1 MVAANPQKLMGRN
14 KKIQSEVD
22 KQQQQLTAAP
32 INIAVSQ
39 NILKSLAKIT
49 QLISQQ
55 NSQIV
60 EIIREAKQPKSVVAK
75 PQQNSQ
81 IVEIIKDVKQLKA
94 VVAKLVAKP
103 QPQQQLISAPGL
115 VGPPG
120 PPGPPG
126 LVGPPGPPGPPIQ
139 PQPQPQQQLIAAPG
153 LVGPPGPPG
162 PPIQPQPQQQLI
174 AAPADIATLQ
184 DISKSLAK
192 ITQLLTQQNSQVTAE
207 ANQERKNQENA
218 KRNKIELGLENSFAS
233 VKNVAQSVIAPVKNI
248 LDSIIQF
255 FVTLFLGKAILN
267 LIDWFSKKENQSK
280 IRSIAR
286 FLKDWWPT
294 LVAGY
299 ILFGTGFGR
308 VVRNLAGV
316 GLRAV
321 GALGG
326 ITLKLIAAIATAA
339 GFKKAGAAMSA
350 LGGGGGF
357 KGLAAR
363 LGVGALVAGGGALVA
378 SKMMGG
384 GDAPQV
390 SIPEPASLPVAE
402 AFGGGLIDF
411 KTMLAASGGQ
421 VDSKLGIFAQ
431 LFGSGGLA
439 GLLNSAPGVVSGP
452 KGIDKVPAMLTDG
465 EFVMSRGAVQKF
477 GVSNLEA
484 MNASGGGTN
493 KPKIVQKRIHAY
505 GGGFVGD
512 DELYRQ
518 AANYNRGSNLKE
530 ISYDPNNKEHKN
542 AYEKFKKRVVDKG
555 LYKPPTG
562 AKANT
567 SPNIKTDVNV
577 NYKSSPKSSMVR
589 SPGAGLSTNAKPP
602 IQQIKTNMNVPGG
615 RIRGGRGGLSGTIL
629 TTLAQIFA
637 PQLGDATGSLYNKMG
652 IGIGNLSDAELK
664 KKIEDELKLEQSLSS
679 STKFAAEPN
688 ERLNLFQKESERR
701 GLNGL
706 GGRGD
711 ESGGMFQPGGLF
723 GGPRMKARTD
733 YAASKGKYYSSS
745 DQKTYANENDAKAAK
760 KSRMTSLASQQ
771 GLDKLSYAKRSGQY
785 GLGVRGEAE
794 RASKK
799 EDFDKRGG
807 IFGGIGRG
815 LTSMF
820 GSQKDIDKNK
830 VADKAATTKVK
841 QSGAE
846 SIGRYYS
853 SSDGKYYKDY
863 NAASKARKARLATTP
878 VKGKP
883 ITPTPKPKPKVY
895 NPAGGG
901 MGGGRGSGGASK
913 GTKLPTIPTGKDN
926 SKTAKQYNI
935 K

>member
-1 MVAANPQKLMGRN
+1 MVAANPQKLLGRN

-22 KQQQQLTAAP
+22 SQQQQLIAAP
-32 INIAVSQ
+32 INITVSQ

-49 QLISQQ
+49 ELISQQ

-60 EIIREAKQPKSVVAK
+60 EIIKEVKKPKSVVAK
-75 PQQNSQ
+75 PQQ
-81 IVEIIKDVKQLKA
+81 QLIGPHGPSTK
-94 VVAKLVAKP
+94 
-103 QPQQQLISAPGL
+103 PQQQ
-115 VGPPG
+115 
-120 PPGPPG
+120 
-126 LVGPPGPPGPPIQ
+126 Q
-139 PQPQPQQQLIAAPG
+139 M
-153 LVGPPGPPG
+153 
-162 PPIQPQPQQQLI
+162 I
-174 AAPADIATLQ
+174 AAPADTAALQ

-218 KRNKIELGLENSFAS
+218 KRKKIELGLENSFAA
-233 VKNVAQSVIAPVKNI
+233 VKNVAQAVVAPVKNI
-248 LDSIIQF
+248 LDQIIQF

-267 LIDWFSKKENQSK
+267 LIDWFSKEENQSK

-286 FLKDWWPT
+286 FLKDWWPS

-308 VVRNLAGV
+308 VVRNLASI

-321 GALGG
+321 VALGG
-326 ITLKLIAAIATAA
+326 ITLKLVGAIASALK
-339 GFKKAGAAMSA
+339 FKKAGALLSG

-363 LGVGALVAGGGALVA
+363 LGVGALVVGGGALA
-378 SKMMGG
+378 AKSMMGG
-384 GDAPQV
+384 EDAPQV
-390 SIPEPASLPVAE
+390 AVPEPASLPVAE

-421 VDSKLGIFAQ
+421 VDSKLGIFTQ

-493 KPKIVQKRIHAY
+493 KPKIVQKRIYAE
-505 GGGFVGD
+505 GGGLIG
-512 DELYRQ
+512 E
-518 AANYNRGSNLKE
+518 NKE
-530 ISYDPNNKEHKN
+530 IRKNYDAQYGPGAYDTDSAIKKSSIQHKDTAGTKLNKSQPTFGPSAVPAMSTQADMN
-542 AYEKFKKRVVDKG
+542 ALASKITFDERIKKVKGQMQARKALSLGKG
-555 LYKPPTG
+555 LGIKGASTGRDLGTGYGATYKNRDAIVTKG
-562 AKANT
+562 N
-567 SPNIKTDVNV
+567 
-577 NYKSSPKSSMVR
+577 SSKMD
-589 SPGAGLSTNAKPP
+589 LSIT
-602 IQQIKTNMNVPGG
+602 
-615 RIRGGRGGLSGTIL
+615 
-629 TTLAQIFA
+629 
-637 PQLGDATGSLYNKMG
+637 
-652 IGIGNLSDAELK
+652 
-664 KKIEDELKLEQSLSS
+664 
-679 STKFAAEPN
+679 
-688 ERLNLFQKESERR
+688 
-701 GLNGL
+701 L
-706 GGRGD
+706 GGKEYYGMKKGNDVVYVAQDQRD
-711 ESGGMFQPGGLF
+711 VGGGGIFQPGGMF
-723 GGPRMKARTD
+723 GGPRMSARSD
-733 YAASKGKYYSSS
+733 YAASKGKYYSSA
-745 DQKTYANENDAKAAK
+745 DQKTYASENDAKAAR

-771 GLDKLSYAKRSGQY
+771 RLDKLSYAKRSGQY

-815 LTSMF
+815 FTRMF
-820 GSQKDIDKNK
+820 GGGEQIEKLDQQ
-830 VADKAATTKVK
+830 DKAASIKTK
-841 QSGAE
+841 QAGAE

-863 NAASKARKARLATTP
+863 NAASKAKKARLATTP

-883 ITPTPKPKPKVY
+883 ITPTPKPAPKVY

-901 MGGGRGSGGASK
+901 MGGGRGSGGGSK
-913 GTKLPTIPTGKDN
+913 GTRIPSIPTGKDN
-926 SKTAKQYNI
+926 RKTANQLNI

>member
-1 MVAANPQKLMGRN
+1 MVAANPQKLLGRN

-22 KQQQQLTAAP
+22 EQQQQLIASP

-49 QLISQQ
+49 ELISQQ

-60 EIIREAKQPKSVVAK
+60 EIIREVKQPKSA
-75 PQQNSQ
+75 
-81 IVEIIKDVKQLKA
+81 DV
-94 VVAKLVAKP
+94 
-103 QPQQQLISAPGL
+103 
-115 VGPPG
+115 
-120 PPGPPG
+120 
-126 LVGPPGPPGPPIQ
+126 
-139 PQPQPQQQLIAAPG
+139 QPQQQLIAAPG

-162 PPIQPQPQQQLI
+162 PSIQPPQPQQQLI
-174 AAPADIATLQ
+174 AAPADIAALQ

-218 KRNKIELGLENSFAS
+218 KRNKIELGLENSFAA

-248 LDSIIQF
+248 LDQIIQF

-286 FLKDWWPT
+286 FLKDWWPA

-308 VVRNLAGV
+308 VVRNLASV
-316 GLRAV
+316 GLRAII
-321 GALGG
+321 GLGG
-326 ITLKLIAAIATAA
+326 IALKLSAAIFTAI

-350 LGGGGGF
+350 LGGGGGL
-357 KGLAAR
+357 KGIAAR
-363 LGVGALVAGGGALVA
+363 LLVGGAIAGGGALVA

-390 SIPEPASLPVAE
+390 SIPEPATLPTAE

-439 GLLNSAPGVVSGP
+439 GLMNSAPGVVSGP

-512 DELYRQ
+512 EEIYRA

-555 LYKPPTG
+555 LYKPSPT
-562 AKANT
+562 
-567 SPNIKTDVNV
+567 
-577 NYKSSPKSSMVR
+577 SSPGYTPPKASPTSSPGYTPPKASPTSMVK
-589 SPGAGLSTNAKPP
+589 SPGAGLSTNVKPP
-602 IQQIKTNMNVPGG
+602 IQRINTNMNVPGG
-615 RIRGGRGGLSGTIL
+615 RPRIRAAGPLTAAFAAMEFNDRKQAGQTTIQAGLGSAGSTLGGSVGWMAGAKAGALIGGGIGAMFGGVGAAPGAAVGAIIGGVAGGYGGASLGGKLADDMSGVNAINERKNRGGIGGSIKGGYGLKQQSFKDAPKTQIMTDDKGKPFVGYKSMKDGKLHYSRG
-629 TTLAQIFA
+629 
-637 PQLGDATGSLYNKMG
+637 P
-652 IGIGNLSDAELK
+652 
-664 KKIEDELKLEQSLSS
+664 
-679 STKFAAEPN
+679 
-688 ERLNLFQKESERR
+688 
-701 GLNGL
+701 
-706 GGRGD
+706 
-711 ESGGMFQPGGLF
+711 QPGTGTSNPLEMMGRF
-723 GGPRMKARTD
+723 LNPGAYKD
-733 YAASKGKYYSSS
+733 
-745 DQKTYANENDAKAAK
+745 NDAKLAMKKQRVAA
-760 KSRMTSLASQQ
+760 TNSLESLQARGASADTQSKMMKQ
-771 GLDKLSYAKRSGQY
+771 IGGNLKDTQNDLSYRQKR
-785 GLGVRGEAE
+785 
-794 RASKK
+794 
-799 EDFDKRGG
+799 
-807 IFGGIGRG
+807 
-815 LTSMF
+815 
-820 GSQKDIDKNK
+820 
-830 VADKAATTKVK
+830 
-841 QSGAE
+841 
-846 SIGRYYS
+846 
-853 SSDGKYYKDY
+853 
-863 NAASKARKARLATTP
+863 ARLATTP

-883 ITPTPKPKPKVY
+883 ITPTPKPAPKVY
-895 NPAGGG
+895 NPGGG
-901 MGGGRGSGGASK
+901 AMGGGRGSGGGSK

-926 SKTAKQYNI
+926 TKTAKQYNI

>member
-1 MVAANPQKLMGRN
+1 MVAANPQKLLGRN

-22 KQQQQLTAAP
+22 EQQQQLIASP

-49 QLISQQ
+49 ELISQQ

-60 EIIREAKQPKSVVAK
+60 EIIREVKQSKSVDAK
-75 PQQNSQ
+75 PQQQ
-81 IVEIIKDVKQLKA
+81 M
-94 VVAKLVAKP
+94 
-103 QPQQQLISAPGL
+103 
-115 VGPPG
+115 
-120 PPGPPG
+120 
-126 LVGPPGPPGPPIQ
+126 
-139 PQPQPQQQLIAAPG
+139 IAS
-153 LVGPPGPPG
+153 
-162 PPIQPQPQQQLI
+162 
-174 AAPADIATLQ
+174 PADTAALQ

-192 ITQLLTQQNSQVTAE
+192 ITQLLSQQNSQVTAE

-218 KRNKIELGLENSFAS
+218 RRKKIELGLENSFAS

-255 FVTLFLGKAILN
+255 FVTLFLGRAILN

-286 FLKDWWPT
+286 FLKDWWPA

-308 VVRNLAGV
+308 VVRNLASI
-316 GLRAV
+316 GLRAFR
-321 GALGG
+321 ALGG
-326 ITLKLIAAIATAA
+326 ITLKLIGAIASALK
-339 GFKKAGAAMSA
+339 FKKAGALLSG
-350 LGGGGGF
+350 LGGRGGF
-357 KGLAAR
+357 RGLAAR
-363 LGVGALVAGGGALVA
+363 LGVGALVAGGGALAA

-390 SIPEPASLPVAE
+390 SIPEPATLPTAE

-431 LFGSGGLA
+431 LFGSGGFA
-439 GLLNSAPGVVSGP
+439 GLLNSVPGVVSGP

-493 KPKIVQKRIHAY
+493 KPKIVQKRIHAF

-512 DELYRQ
+512 DDLRRM
-518 AANYNRGSNLKE
+518 AAKESVPTGGVSGSREFTYNSNN
-530 ISYDPNNKEHKN
+530 SHHVNN
-542 AYEKFKKRVVDKG
+542 YEKLKKIAIKKG
-555 LYKPPTG
+555 VYTPPTG

-567 SPNIKTDVNV
+567 YTSPNVKTNVNV
-577 NYKSSPKSSMVR
+577 NYKSSPKSSMAR
-589 SPGAGLSTNAKPP
+589 SPGQGLSTNVKPP
-602 IQQIKTNMNVPGG
+602 VQRINTNMNVPGG
-615 RIRGGRGGLSGTIL
+615 RIRGGSLSAIMAAFEMKQRKDEGQTNVQAGLGAGGAALGGQLGWMGGAKVGAVSGAALGSIVPGLGTGVGGAVGAIVGGLAAGYGGAMIGGKLADDFSGVN
-629 TTLAQIFA
+629 A
-637 PQLGDATGSLYNKMG
+637 KKE
-652 IGIGNLSDAELK
+652 GND
-664 KKIEDELKLEQSLSS
+664 
-679 STKFAAEPN
+679 
-688 ERLNLFQKESERR
+688 
-701 GLNGL
+701 
-706 GGRGD
+706 RGD
-711 ESGGMFQPGGLF
+711 GGMFQPGGMF
-723 GGPRMKARTD
+723 GGPRMSARSD

-745 DQKTYANENDAKAAK
+745 DQKTYANENDALAAR

-771 GLDKLSYAKRSGQY
+771 GLDKLSRKGANRSSQ
-785 GLGVRGEAE
+785 GVRFDAE
-794 RASKK
+794 SKERNK
-799 EDFDKRGG
+799 DFEKRGG
-807 IFGGIGRG
+807 LTGQIGRG
-815 LTSMF
+815 FTRMF
-820 GSQKDIDKNK
+820 GGGDQISKLDQQ
-830 VADKAATTKVK
+830 DKAATTKVK

-883 ITPTPKPKPKVY
+883 ITPTPKPAPKVY
-895 NPAGGG
+895 SPAGGG
-901 MGGGRGSGGASK
+901 MGGGRGSGGGSK

-926 SKTAKQYNI
+926 SKTAKQLNI

>member
-1 MVAANPQKLMGRN
+1 MVAANPQKLLGRN

-22 KQQQQLTAAP
+22 DQQQQLTASP

-39 NILKSLAKIT
+39 NILDSLAKIT
-49 QLISQQ
+49 ELISQQ
-55 NSQIV
+55 NL
-60 EIIREAKQPKSVVAK
+60 
-75 PQQNSQ
+75 Q
-81 IVEIIKDVKQLKA
+81 IVEIIKEVKQPK
-94 VVAKLVAKP
+94 
-103 QPQQQLISAPGL
+103 SAG
-115 VGPPG
+115 V
-120 PPGPPG
+120 
-126 LVGPPGPPGPPIQ
+126 
-139 PQPQPQQQLIAAPG
+139 
-153 LVGPPGPPG
+153 
-162 PPIQPQPQQQLI
+162 QPQQQLI
-174 AAPADIATLQ
+174 AAPADTAALQ

-218 KRNKIELGLENSFAS
+218 KRNKIELGLENSFAA

-248 LDSIIQF
+248 LDQIIQF

-286 FLKDWWPT
+286 FLKDWWPA

-308 VVRNLAGV
+308 VVRNLASV
-316 GLRAV
+316 GLRAII
-321 GALGG
+321 GLGG
-326 ITLKLIAAIATAA
+326 IALKLSAAIFTAI

-350 LGGGGGF
+350 LGGGGGL
-357 KGLAAR
+357 KGIAAR
-363 LGVGALVAGGGALVA
+363 LLVGGAIAGGGALVA

-390 SIPEPASLPVAE
+390 SIPEPATLPTAE

-421 VDSKLGIFAQ
+421 VDSKLGIFTQ

-439 GLLNSAPGVVSGP
+439 GLMNSAPGVVSGP

-493 KPKIVQKRIHAY
+493 RPKIVQKRIYAE
-505 GGGFVGD
+505 GGGLIGENKERKT
-512 DELYRQ
+512 DED
-518 AANYNRGSNLKE
+518 KE
-530 ISYDPNNKEHKN
+530 IRRNYDTQYGSGTYDIDSASARVRKKSNTPYKE
-542 AYEKFKKRVVDKG
+542 VDKV
-555 LYKPPTG
+555 
-562 AKANT
+562 
-567 SPNIKTDVNV
+567 SPN
-577 NYKSSPKSSMVR
+577 KSQPTFGPSAMPAM
-589 SPGAGLSTNAKPP
+589 STQADMNALASK
-602 IQQIKTNMNVPGG
+602 
-615 RIRGGRGGLSGTIL
+615 L
-629 TTLAQIFA
+629 TF
-637 PQLGDATGSLYNKMG
+637 D
-652 IGIGNLSDAELK
+652 ERLK
-664 KKIEDELKLEQSLSS
+664 KVKVQMQARKALSLG
-679 STKFAAEPN
+679 K
-688 ERLNLFQKESERR
+688 
-701 GLNGL
+701 GL
-706 GGRGD
+706 GIKGASTGRDLGTGYGATYKNRD
-711 ESGGMFQPGGLF
+711 AIVTKGNSSKMDLSITLGGKEYYGMKNGNDVVYVAQDQRDVGGGVMFQPGGIL
-723 GGPRMKARTD
+723 GGPRMSARSD

-815 LTSMF
+815 FTRMF

-830 VADKAATTKVK
+830 AADKAASIKTK
-841 QSGAE
+841 QAGAE
-846 SIGRYYS
+846 SIGKYYS
-853 SSDGKYYKDY
+853 TSDGKYYGNYDQAKK
-863 NAASKARKARLATTP
+863 AQKARQARIATTP

-901 MGGGRGSGGASK
+901 MGGGRGSGGGSK
-913 GTKLPTIPTGKDN
+913 GTKLPNIPGGKDN
-926 SKTAKQYNI
+926 SKTAKQLNI

>member
-1 MVAANPQKLMGRN
+1 MVAANPQKLMGST
-14 KKIQSEVD
+14 KTV
-22 KQQQQLTAAP
+22 
-32 INIAVSQ
+32 
-39 NILKSLAKIT
+39 KSAG
-49 QLISQQ
+49 
-55 NSQIV
+55 V
-60 EIIREAKQPKSVVAK
+60 
-75 PQQNSQ
+75 
-81 IVEIIKDVKQLKA
+81 
-94 VVAKLVAKP
+94 
-103 QPQQQLISAPGL
+103 
-115 VGPPG
+115 
-120 PPGPPG
+120 
-126 LVGPPGPPGPPIQ
+126 
-139 PQPQPQQQLIAAPG
+139 
-153 LVGPPGPPG
+153 
-162 PPIQPQPQQQLI
+162 QPQQQLI
-174 AAPADIATLQ
+174 AAPADTAALQ

-218 KRNKIELGLENSFAS
+218 KRNKIELGLENSFAA

-286 FLKDWWPT
+286 FLKDWWPA

-316 GLRAV
+316 GLSAI
-321 GALGG
+321 GALGS
-326 ITLKLIAAIATAA
+326 ITLKLIGAIASALK
-339 GFKKAGAAMSA
+339 FKKAGALLSG

-421 VDSKLGIFAQ
+421 VDSKLGIFTQ

-493 KPKIVQKRIHAY
+493 KPKIVQKRIYAE
-505 GGGFVGD
+505 GGGLIGGTEIREKYD
-512 DELYRQ
+512 AQKGAGAYDKESQRRQ
-518 AANYNRGSNLKE
+518 AVANATPEKSNLPPVKTNDAYVRQLRERAVKVQRTPLTQPGTSTISPQIDAKGISNRAVSTAKGLFGSVSATTGIGSGKLTPEQQRDIARDTAERNAIIQKAKTKRTSEDQIKKEFNNAFSDPKNPLHEKAAFDDNYNYAQFKKDYLARQAKQVDPTPQKPGYTPYVSPFANARDTAFANAQKIQGSPIVGSNKSE
-530 ISYDPNNKEHKN
+530 PGRNPYNPM
-542 AYEKFKKRVVDKG
+542 
-555 LYKPPTG
+555 
-562 AKANT
+562 
-567 SPNIKTDVNV
+567 NI
-577 NYKSSPKSSMVR
+577 
-589 SPGAGLSTNAKPP
+589 
-602 IQQIKTNMNVPGG
+602 
-615 RIRGGRGGLSGTIL
+615 
-629 TTLAQIFA
+629 
-637 PQLGDATGSLYNKMG
+637 
-652 IGIGNLSDAELK
+652 
-664 KKIEDELKLEQSLSS
+664 
-679 STKFAAEPN
+679 
-688 ERLNLFQKESERR
+688 
-701 GLNGL
+701 
-706 GGRGD
+706 
-711 ESGGMFQPGGLF
+711 FQPGGII
-723 GGPRMKARTD
+723 GGPRMSARSD
-733 YAASKGKYYSSS
+733 YAASKGKYYSSA
-745 DQKTYANENDAKAAK
+745 DQKTYASENDAKAAR

-771 GLDKLSYAKRSGQY
+771 GLDKLSRKGANKSSQ
-785 GLGVRGEAE
+785 GVRFDAE
-794 RASKK
+794 SKERNK
-799 EDFDKRGG
+799 DFEKRGG
-807 IFGGIGRG
+807 LTGQIGRG
-815 LTSMF
+815 FTRMF
-820 GSQKDIDKNK
+820 GGGAKLDQQ
-830 VADKAATTKVK
+830 DKAATTKVK
-841 QSGAE
+841 QAGAS

-901 MGGGRGSGGASK
+901 MGGGRGSGGGSK
-913 GTKLPTIPTGKDN
+913 GTKLPNIPTGKDN
-926 SKTAKQYNI
+926 SKTAKQLNI